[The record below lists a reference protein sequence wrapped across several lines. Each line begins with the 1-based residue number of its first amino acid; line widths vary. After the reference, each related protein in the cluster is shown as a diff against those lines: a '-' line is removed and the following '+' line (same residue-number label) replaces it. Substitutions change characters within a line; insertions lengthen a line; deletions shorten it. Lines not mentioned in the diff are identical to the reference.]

1 VAACRF
7 RESSVL
13 TSSFQNH
20 SNADV
25 PRSTFHHA
33 SPGNWHEDSLAREP
47 SSGTTNNPATWSRY
61 TKSSQSVGVL
71 GGETPRGAQAR
82 KSMVNPVN
90 MHAASTAHGAGATS
104 TNTTAPDWEPT
115 QYTSDFGTDFS
126 VYVPLSARQHFTVDR
141 LRRDTE
147 DGNHLDERGGGGGRG
162 GARGPLSRHAEES
175 GSVDANSVWA
185 DEYAELKPCSYGV

>member
-1 VAACRF
+1 
-7 RESSVL
+7 
-13 TSSFQNH
+13 
-20 SNADV
+20 
-25 PRSTFHHA
+25 
-33 SPGNWHEDSLAREP
+33 
-47 SSGTTNNPATWSRY
+47 
-61 TKSSQSVGVL
+61 
-71 GGETPRGAQAR
+71 
-82 KSMVNPVN
+82 MVNPVN

-104 TNTTAPDWEPT
+104 TNTTAPDWKPT